1 VRAQFQKP
9 GVYIAIGS
17 ILTVGA
23 YPWGLSASIGMLTGI
38 LATTLT
44 WFGWWIA
51 IKLLTSDPSR
61 QRLTGCGTVVIFVMK
76 LPIWIGLLFYAKSL
90 GDVAAQAFIF
100 GTLVV
105 YSLAVAWAQTR
116 EE

>member
-1 VRAQFQKP
+1 
-9 GVYIAIGS
+9 
-17 ILTVGA
+17 
-23 YPWGLSASIGMLTGI
+23 
-38 LATTLT
+38 
-44 WFGWWIA
+44 
-51 IKLLTSDPSR
+51 
-61 QRLTGCGTVVIFVMK
+61 MK

>member
-1 VRAQFQKP
+1 MRAQFQKP
-9 GVYIAIGS
+9 VVYLVLAA
-17 ILTVGA
+17 LFTVAA
-23 YPWGLSASIGMLTGI
+23 YPWGITASVGMLLGI
-38 LATTLT
+38 LATTLG

-51 IKLLTSDPSR
+51 LKLLTSDPR
-61 QRLTGCGTVVIFVMK
+61 ERRLTGCGTVVIFLMK
-76 LPIWIGLLFYAKSL
+76 LPIWIGMLFYAKSISE
-90 GDVAAQAFIF
+90 VAAQAFIF